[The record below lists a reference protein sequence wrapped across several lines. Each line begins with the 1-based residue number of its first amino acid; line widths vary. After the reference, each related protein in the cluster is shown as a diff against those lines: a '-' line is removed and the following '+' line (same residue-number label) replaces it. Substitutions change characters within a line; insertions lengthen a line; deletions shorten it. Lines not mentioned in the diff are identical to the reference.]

1 MRDSEIFSNFVKIAQ
16 EQGLISKDSKGKTAL
31 AEAGKYDKEE
41 VSNIEALYGVK
52 PDAPKEMEYERN
64 IMEVAHPNSLVIAP
78 SYDKLNGLV
87 ENNIERQ
94 NILLHIVNKPVNGHL
109 TNHKYA
115 KDDLIKTLVRVGNT
129 MDTKE
134 EITLCSLA
142 DHCLNQVAQTTTFK
156 KTAWI
161 PVAVGVAAIL
171 GGIYLKNHVR
181 FISDGLQADHQK
193 LMAELDDL
201 LTSNSDWGV
210 GSSYKTQFIAT
221 IQDFKGKLQHFGS
234 TFNQIEAIINDIE
247 QLRDAKE
254 LMEWAKQPK
263 TYDIQKAIEVFRSSV
278 DFLLPEIQKIIKNF
292 SDEGYKQ
299 RQTQDKGWMSSLV
312 DATQVLHGGKGLVA
326 DDFDDVRHALETYL
340 VDIQNIRKIL
350 VEAGSIQQQVAAEM
364 QSATTKSNEMFGSNT
379 PSEQPATPS
388 KSVSEIDEGAD
399 DLSKALLN
407 FGV

>member
-142 DHCLNQVAQTTTFK
+142 DHCLNQVAQATTFK

-161 PVAVGVAAIL
+161 PVAVGAAAII
-171 GGIYLKNHVR
+171 GGIWLKNHVR

-193 LMAELDDL
+193 LMEEIDHL

-210 GSSYKTQFIAT
+210 GYTYKAQFT
-221 IQDFKGKLQHFGS
+221 TMLQDFKGKLQHFAQIFG
-234 TFNQIEAIINDIE
+234 QIEAIINDIE
-247 QLRDAKE
+247 KPRDAKE

-263 TYDIQKAIEVFRSSV
+263 TGEIQKAIKTFRASA

-299 RQTQDKGWMSSLV
+299 RQTQDKGWVSSLV
-312 DATQVLHGGKGLVA
+312 DATQVLHGGKGLVS

-340 VDIQNIRKIL
+340 VDIQNVRKIL

-407 FGV
+407 FGG